1 MIKCSQWREQDMI
14 QLTGEHLTL
23 KEVEQVVFQKE
34 KVCLSEQAL
43 QNVQENRKVVEKMIH
58 KEEIMYGI
66 NTGFGK
72 FSDVIIK
79 NEDVNE
85 LQLNLIRSH
94 ACGVG
99 EVFSEEISRA
109 MLLLRANA
117 LVQGYSG
124 IRQVVIERLI
134 QFLNAEIHPVIPEQG
149 SLGASGE
156 DRKSTRLNSSHVATS
171 YAVFCLKQ

>member
-72 FSDVIIK
+72 FSDVIIR

-94 ACGVG
+94 R
-99 EVFSEEISRA
+99 SEER
-109 MLLLRANA
+109 R
-117 LVQGYSG
+117 VGKEY
-124 IRQVVIERLI
+124 
-134 QFLNAEIHPVIPEQG
+134 
-149 SLGASGE
+149 
-156 DRKSTRLNSSHVATS
+156 STRQQIDA
-171 YAVFCLKQ
+171 

>member
-1 MIKCSQWREQDMI
+1 MIKCSQWRERDMI

-43 QNVQENRKVVEKMIH
+43 QNDQENRKVVEKMIH

-94 ACGVG
+94 ACG
-99 EVFSEEISRA
+99 EIGRA
-109 MLLLRANA
+109 SCR
-117 LVQGYSG
+117 
-124 IRQVVIERLI
+124 ER
-134 QFLNAEIHPVIPEQG
+134 V
-149 SLGASGE
+149 
-156 DRKSTRLNSSHVATS
+156 
-171 YAVFCLKQ
+171 